1 MAQNRKPS
9 ADGKYRGFF
18 GNLLNTQK
26 PPRPP
31 AGVVSSAFFKKGV
44 KMVIDST
51 GKEFPIDPF
60 KAKLGEANW

>member
-18 GNLLNTQK
+18 GNLLNTPK
-26 PPRPP
+26 PTIPRS
-31 AGVVSSAFFKKGV
+31 GFTSSAFYKKGV